1 MRVFA
6 DYMRRGGS
14 AQHAYWRQK
23 STKHVLR
30 ICCAVY
36 EEERE
41 RYMMWSVYPVCTHSS
56 RLAVFHWIVFLNF
69 CVTARSSLRGGHNV
83 GKSAQS
89 WRQIGSHPVPIHN
102 TSSSNINWILNANV
116 CCALSSFFVFFICYK
131 SCGSSSSLFAAATFF
146 HVRKELFLSLFIWW
160 ICDARLILLNC
171 GKRKQ
176 LNRLIYCQIME
187 KIFMHSSARKI
198 NVKRKRF

>member
-6 DYMRRGGS
+6 DYMRRRGS

-36 EEERE
+36 EEERGE
-41 RYMMWSVYPVCTHSS
+41 RDMMWSVYPVCTHSS

-69 CVTARSSLRGGHNV
+69 CVTARSSWRGGHNV

-102 TSSSNINWILNANV
+102 SPTSIEFWMPMCVVRCRL
-116 CCALSSFFVFFICYK
+116 FCYK

-176 LNRLIYCQIME
+176 LNSLIYCQIME

>member
-6 DYMRRGGS
+6 DYMRRRGS

-36 EEERE
+36 EEERGE
-41 RYMMWSVYPVCTHSS
+41 RDMMWSVYPVCTHSS

-69 CVTARSSLRGGHNV
+69 CVTARSSWRGGHNV

-116 CCALSSFFVFFICYK
+116 CCALSSFLFWIRVAARLLLF
-131 SCGSSSSLFAAATFF
+131 FAAATFF

-176 LNRLIYCQIME
+176 LNRLIYCQTLE

>member
-6 DYMRRGGS
+6 DYMRRRGS

-69 CVTARSSLRGGHNV
+69 CVTARSSWRGGHNV

-102 TSSSNINWILNANV
+102 TSSSNMNWILNANV
-116 CCALSSFFVFFICYK
+116 CCALSSFLFWIRVAARLLPFLRRQLFFMW
-131 SCGSSSSLFAAATFF
+131 GRNFFSLF
-146 HVRKELFLSLFIWW
+146 LFDGFVMLVWFYW
-160 ICDARLILLNC
+160 IAEN
-171 GKRKQ
+171 GS
-176 LNRLIYCQIME
+176 N
-187 KIFMHSSARKI
+187 
-198 NVKRKRF
+198 